1 MSYIKVS
8 LSKNDVIS
16 LPVALWSFFFSELLG
31 SSDFLFYLCTVHLD
45 APTFLFAQLVFMTA
59 TTTIPLEG
67 IMTFLNSMKLST
79 QNKKWLGENLIKQ
92 ALQEQS
98 QMETEKEHTHI
109 IKGLDAAL
117 KEAKQIRE
125 GKLQG
130 RPLTELLDEI

>member
-1 MSYIKVS
+1 
-8 LSKNDVIS
+8 
-16 LPVALWSFFFSELLG
+16 
-31 SSDFLFYLCTVHLD
+31 
-45 APTFLFAQLVFMTA
+45 MTA

-98 QMETEKEHTHI
+98 EMEAKKEQVHVM
-109 IKGLDAAL
+109 KGLDAAL
-117 KEAKQIRE
+117 KEAKQIKE

-130 RPLTELLDEI
+130 RPLTELLDEL